1 MCDTC
6 NTPPRVRGLG
16 FVLRYT
22 APQRPCAGL
31 LGIWR
36 PHLGRKGEAEALE
49 ISGDVW
55 RSLVFILFYIHVMYG
70 TAWYGRVGYGMVWY
84 VIDALSYSNYM
95 RKKTLFESTLHA
107 VPLCPPTL
115 FQ

>member
-1 MCDTC
+1 
-6 NTPPRVRGLG
+6 
-16 FVLRYT
+16 
-22 APQRPCAGL
+22 
-31 LGIWR
+31 
-36 PHLGRKGEAEALE
+36 
-49 ISGDVW
+49 
-55 RSLVFILFYIHVMYG
+55 MYG